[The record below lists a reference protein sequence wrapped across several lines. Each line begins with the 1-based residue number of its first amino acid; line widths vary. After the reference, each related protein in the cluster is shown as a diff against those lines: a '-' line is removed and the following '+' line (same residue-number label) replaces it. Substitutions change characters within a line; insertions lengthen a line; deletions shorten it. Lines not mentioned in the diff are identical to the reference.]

1 MLLGVKLMGLAVAL
15 LLLAVPASSQT
26 FDHSL
31 FDELLKKHVVKGMV
45 DYDSFGQA
53 SAFNDYL
60 ESLEHADVSTLS
72 ERERLAF
79 WINAYNAYT
88 IELINK
94 YEERASIKNISEGI
108 GFERTKGPWKEP
120 IVKAAGKTYSLDE
133 VENAIIRK
141 QFREP
146 RIHFALVCAAMSC
159 PPLRSEAYTGAK
171 LDAQLDSQAR
181 TFVLDE
187 ARGSRVDVK
196 NAVVHAS
203 RIFDWYKDDFGGS
216 DAAIAQYIAQY
227 YPVSPAKQLLLGGH
241 FKLEFLDYD
250 WTLNSRYLARMKG
263 IG

>member
-53 SAFNDYL
+53 GPFNDYL
-60 ESLEHADVSTLS
+60 ASLEHADVSKLS

-133 VENAIIRK
+133 VENGIIRK

-196 NAVVHAS
+196 NAAVHAS

>member
-1 MLLGVKLMGLAVAL
+1 MLLEVKLIGLAAAL
-15 LLLAVPASSQT
+15 SLLAVPASSQT

-31 FDELLKKHVVKGMV
+31 FDELLKKNVVKGMV

-53 SAFNDYL
+53 GAFKDYL
-60 ESLEHADVSTLS
+60 ESLEHAEVSKLS

-133 VENAIIRK
+133 VENGIIRK
-141 QFREP
+141 QFRDP

-196 NAVVHAS
+196 NAAVHAS

-227 YPVSPAKQLLLGGH
+227 YPDSPAKQLLLGGH
-241 FKLEFLDYD
+241 LKLEFLDYD

>member
-53 SAFNDYL
+53 GAFNDYL
-60 ESLEHADVSTLS
+60 ASLEHADVSKLS

-133 VENAIIRK
+133 VENGIIRK

-159 PPLRSEAYTGAK
+159 PPLRSEAYAGAK

>member
-1 MLLGVKLMGLAVAL
+1 MLLEVKLMGLAAAL
-15 LLLAVPASSQT
+15 SLLAVPASPQT

-45 DYDSFGQA
+45 DYV
-53 SAFNDYL
+53 AFSRAGAFEDYL
-60 ESLEHADVSTLS
+60 TSLEHADVSKLA

-94 YEERASIKNISEGI
+94 YEEQASIKNIREGI
-108 GFERTKGPWKEP
+108 GFQRTKGPWKEP

-146 RIHFALVCAAMSC
+146 RIHFALVCASMSC

-171 LDAQLDSQAR
+171 LDAQLDAQGR

-196 NAVVHAS
+196 KGVVYAS
-203 RIFDWYKDDFGGS
+203 RIFEWYKDDFGGS
-216 DAAIAQYIAQY
+216 DAAIGQYAAQY
-227 YPVSPAKQLLLGGH
+227 YRDSPEKQLLLGGH
-241 FKLEFLDYD
+241 FKLEFMPFD

>member
-53 SAFNDYL
+53 GAFNDYL
-60 ESLEHADVSTLS
+60 ASLEHADVSKLS

-120 IVKAAGKTYSLDE
+120 IVKAAGKTYSLDD
-133 VENAIIRK
+133 VENGIIRK

-216 DAAIAQYIAQY
+216 DAAIAQYLAQY

>member
-60 ESLEHADVSTLS
+60 ESLEHADVSKLS

-88 IELINK
+88 IALINK
-94 YEERASIKNISEGI
+94 YEERASIKNIREGI

-120 IVKAAGKTYSLDE
+120 IVKAAGRTYSLDE
-133 VENAIIRK
+133 VENGIIRK

-181 TFVLDE
+181 TFVLDA